1 MAVGDLSV
9 TERTRLRCDQGFL
22 IRSLVDELRNFDKE
36 GTEVVSAAAFS
47 RVLDILGLHYG
58 SKEVD
63 QALQH
68 CKMGGDGFLNYAGL
82 AKLTGLD
89 NVGSLGN
96 GTDEKEPEL
105 EETNQTAELE
115 ANSLRMDP
123 MAMKSLMADVTPD
136 IKSLYSQWDK
146 GLVSGGAF
154 IKQVEGLGVP
164 LTPEFKELVL
174 KSAGT
179 LGMTYRD
186 VIKALHVG
194 ANLADSEHIRAADKP
209 ERVTYAHGKDLIG
222 WREDQKGTLY
232 TNSDRISM
240 AKAILA
246 DFVDGKS
253 HEANVR
259 RGLQQLDFNLD
270 VNFDRILQKA
280 KTGDRNSFRD
290 MTLFLSRQHRQDE
303 ADATAEP
310 SRSTHK
316 TQGDAEDDTEELRM
330 TARSQVIPPFGNDI
344 DYNDADIKAQG
355 LHKI

>member
-68 CKMGGDGFLNYAGL
+68 CKMSGDGFLNYAGL

-179 LGMTYRD
+179 
-186 VIKALHVG
+186 A
-194 ANLADSEHIRAADKP
+194 
-209 ERVTYAHGKDLIG
+209 
-222 WREDQKGTLY
+222 
-232 TNSDRISM
+232 
-240 AKAILA
+240 
-246 DFVDGKS
+246 
-253 HEANVR
+253 
-259 RGLQQLDFNLD
+259 
-270 VNFDRILQKA
+270 
-280 KTGDRNSFRD
+280 
-290 MTLFLSRQHRQDE
+290 
-303 ADATAEP
+303 
-310 SRSTHK
+310 
-316 TQGDAEDDTEELRM
+316 
-330 TARSQVIPPFGNDI
+330 
-344 DYNDADIKAQG
+344 
-355 LHKI
+355 